1 MAIHTVVVLSVSALV
16 MSVIQ
21 CRLALARAGAGVSSG
36 RLGVEGRRWR
46 SWLLYS
52 RPSKHRGGAR
62 SGFGLF
68 GLSSEQVLEEPIRT
82 SDVSVDSVDAM
93 LEVLEDDS
101 LAVEPESRGICPC
114 SMPKDLAK
122 LDMA

>member
-1 MAIHTVVVLSVSALV
+1 MAIQTVVALSMSALV
-16 MSVIQ
+16 MSVKQ

-36 RLGVEGRRWR
+36 RLEVEGRRWR
-46 SWLLYS
+46 SWLLCS

-68 GLSSEQVLEEPIRT
+68 GLLSEQVLDGSIRT

-93 LEVLEDDS
+93 LDVLDDDP
-101 LAVEPESRGICPC
+101 LAVEPESRGMCPC
-114 SMPKDLAK
+114 STPKDLAK
-122 LDMA
+122 LEMA